1 MPIKIIAVGK
11 KHESWI
17 ADGVE
22 RYEKRLRLPFSL
34 EWVLLPHSSLEG
46 NRARQEESERIL
58 SRLSADDYVI
68 LLDERGKLL
77 DSPRFSAQLG
87 VLLDDSRT
95 VVLVIGGAYG
105 VDEVVHQ
112 RAQFIW
118 SLSPLVFPHQL
129 VRLLLVEQ
137 LYRAQQI
144 RLGGS
149 YHHE

>member
-11 KHESWI
+11 KHESWVAEGI
-17 ADGVE
+17 E
-22 RYEKRLRLPFSL
+22 RYQKRLRAPFSV

-46 NRARQEESERIL
+46 DRARQEESERIL
-58 SRLSADDYVI
+58 SRLSDNDYVI
-68 LLDERGKLL
+68 LLDERGKQV
-77 DSPRFSAQLG
+77 DSPALSTLLTDQLHA
-87 VLLDDSRT
+87 SRT
-95 VVLVIGGAYG
+95 VVVIIGGAYG
-105 VDEVVHQ
+105 VDETVHR
-112 RAQFIW
+112 RAQYIW

-144 RLGGS
+144 EAGGS